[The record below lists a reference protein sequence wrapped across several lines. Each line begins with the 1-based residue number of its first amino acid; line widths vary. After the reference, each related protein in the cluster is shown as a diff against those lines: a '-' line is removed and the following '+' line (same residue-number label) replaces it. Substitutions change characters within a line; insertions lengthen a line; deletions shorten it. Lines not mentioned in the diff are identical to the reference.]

1 LKQWAKAFAEGHDI
15 LAPFIDGAVKV
26 IEKIAALGY
35 ASPDHI
41 GVAGLSRGALIA
53 AFIAAR
59 SPLIRHILGFAPL
72 TRLAKAR
79 DFKDFPHPSAIA
91 GYDMRHLID
100 KLIGKNLRFH
110 IGNRDELVGTA
121 ACFSFIEQLAEASYQ
136 NRIRSPQ
143 AELIVYPAIGYLGH
157 GTPKAIFE
165 QGAEW
170 LSQKLEAVDG

>member
-1 LKQWAKAFAEGHDI
+1 
-15 LAPFIDGAVKV
+15 
-26 IEKIAALGY
+26 
-35 ASPDHI
+35 
-41 GVAGLSRGALIA
+41 
-53 AFIAAR
+53 
-59 SPLIRHILGFAPL
+59 
-72 TRLAKAR
+72 
-79 DFKDFPHPSAIA
+79 
-91 GYDMRHLID
+91 MRHLID